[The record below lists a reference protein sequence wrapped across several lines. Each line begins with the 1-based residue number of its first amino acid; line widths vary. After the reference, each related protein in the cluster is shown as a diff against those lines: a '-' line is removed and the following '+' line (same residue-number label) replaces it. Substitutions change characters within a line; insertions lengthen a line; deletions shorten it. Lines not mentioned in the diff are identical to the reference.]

1 MISSAKVHIIAH
13 NCLNIKRLNVH
24 VIVGQSIQLGVFV
37 MRSNFLLQTI
47 AEVGLAYSIW
57 FTVHNCS

>member
-1 MISSAKVHIIAH
+1 MLSSAKVHIIAH

-37 MRSNFLLQTI
+37 IFLRSIFLLQTI
-47 AEVGLAYSIW
+47 AEVGLAYSI
-57 FTVHNCS
+57 